1 MAVEALRRARITGA
15 AGVFAIVG
23 AVAMSILLV
32 ATPLASGA
40 NDDGLPAR
48 VPARV
53 LRVID
58 GDTIVVRAK
67 VWINQEIETAV
78 RVAGVDTPELRSACA
93 EEKRLARA
101 ARRYVEAVVMGRWI
115 ALTEIHYGKF
125 GGRVV
130 GRVWTADGKDL
141 AWLLIR
147 RGLGRAYRGG
157 ARTPWCVGARLVQ

>member
-1 MAVEALRRARITGA
+1 MDVEILHRTRISGAGGVVVAVMVAIMLGA
-15 AGVFAIVG
+15 T
-23 AVAMSILLV
+23 S
-32 ATPLASGA
+32 LASGD

-93 EEKRLARA
+93 AEKRLARA
-101 ARRYVEAVVMGRWI
+101 AQRYVEAVVMGRWV

-130 GRVWTADGKDL
+130 GRVWTADGNDL

-157 ARTPWCVGARLVQ
+157 ARTPWCVGARLAQ